1 MIKDT
6 PALFDKST
14 RAKKILTIE
23 ELCVAHFFRSQ
34 KTLNDICA
42 KYQFKDIEDLQRFCN
57 NVLYVVRDMNAQ
69 QDAMTSLC
77 NSNIVERLIKQG
89 TITVKPKDR

>member
-1 MIKDT
+1 MIRDV
-6 PALFDKST
+6 PALFDNKT

-57 NVLYVVRDMNAQ
+57 NVLWIIRDMNAQ
-69 QDAMTSLC
+69 QDAMCKLC
-77 NSNIVERLIKQG
+77 DPNTVERLVKQG
-89 TITVKPKDR
+89 TITVPKDR